1 MLKVLLILT
10 TFFVSSCN
18 TKQINWN
25 PDFYIHDSK
34 SQAIINEKNH
44 IVYCE
49 QVEFDEYASLS
60 KEKIKELA
68 EILRRAR
75 LPKQLEERRKL
86 FIHKLEEVS
95 RPIHT
100 SN

>member
-1 MLKVLLILT
+1 MLKGLLILT

-34 SQAIINEKNH
+34 SQAIISEKNH

-49 QVEFDEYASLS
+49 EVGFDEYASLS

-68 EILRRAR
+68 EILRRAK
-75 LPKQLEERRKL
+75 LPRQLEEKRIK
-86 FIHKLEEVS
+86 FIQELQKVS
-95 RPIHT
+95 K
-100 SN
+100 